1 MGKKEEEE
9 RRVRRKR
16 ERERERDGEEEEED
30 GHAGRI
36 KEGTM
41 ASQGRRG
48 RGGSRGGGGGG
59 CLNPIN
65 CFAQGNNGNQMTLTP
80 PPNTIT
86 YQQQQQ
92 QQGHLDDKE
101 NSNIQAA
108 LDGIR
113 AMKEVLSR
121 NNSHEAVSSEPK
133 VVDKI
138 DQVLSVASQKVA
150 PPTPPSVKS
159 SEGSTFTLNSTPTS
173 LIDMGEL
180 VEELEVVQELDQPTD
195 ATGVAKSPTSMLARS
210 LWIKEQ
216 EQQRKQR
223 QGEGVKALPPF
234 QQPRVLKVA
243 SAVAL
248 GAAILFKLMR

>member
-1 MGKKEEEE
+1 
-9 RRVRRKR
+9 
-16 ERERERDGEEEEED
+16 
-30 GHAGRI
+30 
-36 KEGTM
+36 M

-92 QQGHLDDKE
+92 GHQQQQQQQGHLDDKE

-121 NNSHEAVSSEPK
+121 NNSHEGESVFFFFPSS
-133 VVDKI
+133 V
-138 DQVLSVASQKVA
+138 
-150 PPTPPSVKS
+150 
-159 SEGSTFTLNSTPTS
+159 
-173 LIDMGEL
+173 
-180 VEELEVVQELDQPTD
+180 
-195 ATGVAKSPTSMLARS
+195 
-210 LWIKEQ
+210 WI
-216 EQQRKQR
+216 
-223 QGEGVKALPPF
+223 ANF
-234 QQPRVLKVA
+234 
-243 SAVAL
+243 
-248 GAAILFKLMR
+248 

>member
-1 MGKKEEEE
+1 MGEE
-9 RRVRRKR
+9 RRGGAARATEER
-16 ERERERDGEEEEED
+16 EREREREDGEEEEED

-92 QQGHLDDKE
+92 RQGHLDDKE

-159 SEGSTFTLNSTPTS
+159 SEGSTFT
-173 LIDMGEL
+173 
-180 VEELEVVQELDQPTD
+180 
-195 ATGVAKSPTSMLARS
+195 
-210 LWIKEQ
+210 
-216 EQQRKQR
+216 
-223 QGEGVKALPPF
+223 
-234 QQPRVLKVA
+234 
-243 SAVAL
+243 
-248 GAAILFKLMR
+248 

>member
-1 MGKKEEEE
+1 MEQKIRNKKKRRRGAARATEE
-9 RRVRRKR
+9 R
-16 ERERERDGEEEEED
+16 EREREREDGEEEEED

-86 YQQQQQ
+86 YQQQQ
-92 QQGHLDDKE
+92 GHLDDKE

-121 NNSHEAVSSEPK
+121 NNSHEGESVFFFFFFPS
-133 VVDKI
+133 
-138 DQVLSVASQKVA
+138 SVA
-150 PPTPPSVKS
+150 
-159 SEGSTFTLNSTPTS
+159 F
-173 LIDMGEL
+173 
-180 VEELEVVQELDQPTD
+180 LDC
-195 ATGVAKSPTSMLARS
+195 
-210 LWIKEQ
+210 
-216 EQQRKQR
+216 
-223 QGEGVKALPPF
+223 
-234 QQPRVLKVA
+234 
-243 SAVAL
+243 
-248 GAAILFKLMR
+248 